1 MSIDGMVTTH
11 GMYPDDFEMIYDAQ
25 WPKTPADFAK
35 LLKMESFYLECITM
49 IEKEVDGKD
58 YTRGIQLKFHGETYP
73 ITYGE

>member
-11 GMYPDDFEMIYDAQ
+11 GLYPDDSEMIYDVQ

-35 LLKMESFYLECITM
+35 LLKMESFDLEYINL
-49 IEKEVDGKD
+49 IDKDVDGKD
-58 YTRGIQLKFHGETYP
+58 YPRGIQLKFHGETDP